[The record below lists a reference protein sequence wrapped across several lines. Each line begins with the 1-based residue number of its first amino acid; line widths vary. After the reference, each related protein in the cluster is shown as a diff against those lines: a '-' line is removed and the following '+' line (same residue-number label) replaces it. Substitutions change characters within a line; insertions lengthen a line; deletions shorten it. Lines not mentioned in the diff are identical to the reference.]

1 MSSSSC
7 VRAPNGLATIEELQQ
22 ARKELGGTIGVRPFK
37 DYVQRKYGKVDESNV
52 REVLRGEP
60 ISQVFG
66 APLKSEG
73 KVATTGQTDDWQL
86 DLMSLPKGD
95 PEIKYIMIA
104 QNVYTGYIFAYPLVN
119 TTTTGEGGTAAVFE
133 RMHDDSVRVGQ
144 GPPKAVATD
153 GSNAEWQGAF
163 REKLIEKRHR
173 A

>member
-1 MSSSSC
+1 MSSSSS
-7 VRAPNGLATIEELQQ
+7 VRAPNRLATVEELQQ

-37 DYVQRKYGKVDESNV
+37 DYVQRKYGKVEESTV
-52 REVLRGEP
+52 REFLRGEP

-66 APLKSEG
+66 APLKPEG

-86 DLMSLPKGD
+86 DLMSLPEGD
-95 PEIKYIMIA
+95 PEYKYIMIA

-119 TTTTGEGGTAAVFE
+119 TTTTGEGGTAEVFQ
-133 RMHDDSVRVGQ
+133 RMLDDSVRVGQ

-163 REKLIEKRHR
+163 REKHR